1 MLHDQLAADG
11 VHVAH
16 TAIAGR
22 IAPGQDHEPDDIAEA
37 LWSHHTLRDGF
48 QTRIGID

>member
-1 MLHDQLAADG
+1 MLHDELAG
-11 VHVAH
+11 SGIHVAH

-22 IAPGQDHEPDDIAEA
+22 IAPGGDHEPEDIAEV
-37 LWSHHTLRDGF
+37 LWRHHAQRDGF

>member
-1 MLHDQLAADG
+1 MLHEALATKG

-22 IAPGQDHEPDDIAEA
+22 IAPGKDHEPDDVAEVIYR
-37 LWSHHTLRDGF
+37 HHAEPGDFQNLIGF
-48 QTRIGID
+48 D